1 MSGHS
6 VEDIKKSVKI
16 YIGVFASLAV
26 LTVVTVAASYLDLG
40 SGEAFFL
47 AMIIASVKGTLV
59 AGYFMH
65 LFTEKTTILAVLGLT
80 FFFLITL
87 MFLLYI
93 TFIDHPA
100 I

>member
-6 VEDIKKSVKI
+6 VEDIKKSVKV

-65 LFTEKTTILAVLGLT
+65 LFTERTTILAVLGLT
-80 FFFLITL
+80 FFFLLTI
-87 MFLLYI
+87 MFLPYI
-93 TFIDHPA
+93 AFTDQA
-100 I
+100 GV